1 MQREKIENA
10 LNVEVYQLFIPEQK
24 NPVIIENTPENEKI
38 RRKIQDEVIESV
50 RNTINKTLKN
60 LKEK

>member
-1 MQREKIENA
+1 MDCEYSSKKEHHIAVENG
-10 LNVEVYQLFIPEQK
+10 
-24 NPVIIENTPENEKI
+24 
-38 RRKIQDEVIESV
+38 EVIESV